1 MLYYNTISPAL
12 HNYLLRLMQSNVFC
26 DFYLVGGT
34 ALSLQ
39 LGHRI
44 SIDIDLFTNQPYG
57 TINLNGVKNE
67 LASLFPVVENINS
80 LNYRQMVYSLFVGDN
95 VESMIKL
102 DLCYDEQ
109 PIFPIIDIDGI
120 RMASDKEIAA
130 MKMLAIVSGNRSK
143 DFWDIHEL
151 TNKYS
156 LESMISW
163 GLQRNPYTLS
173 KTEILEAFNKV
184 WDLHDYTEIMAL
196 KDHKWPFIAD
206 ELYSL
211 ALQMLKQ

>member
-1 MLYYNTISPAL
+1 MLYYNTINPDL
-12 HNYLLRLMQSNVFC
+12 HNYLSRLMQSNVFN

-44 SIDIDLFTNQPYG
+44 SVDIDLFTNQPYG
-57 TINLNGVKNE
+57 TINLDRVKEE
-67 LASLFPVVENINS
+67 LLSLFPIVENIKC
-80 LNYRQMVYSLFVGDN
+80 LNYRQMVYSLFVGDS
-95 VESMIKL
+95 VESIIKL

-120 RMASDKEIAA
+120 RMASYKEIAA
-130 MKMLAIVSGNRSK
+130 MKMLAIVTGNRCK

-151 TNKYS
+151 INKYS
-156 LESMISW
+156 LNSMISW
-163 GLQRNPYTLS
+163 GLERNPYTLS
-173 KTEILEAFNKV
+173 RTEILEAFNKV
-184 WDLHDYTEIMAL
+184 WDLPDHTEIITL
-196 KDHKWPFIAD
+196 KDYKWPFIAD

-211 ALQMLKQ
+211 ARQLLKQ